1 MIDFGNIITA
11 MVTPFDSK
19 GDVDYQKALELANYL
34 IDHGTDTILLA
45 GTTGESPT
53 LTHNEEYQL
62 LETPS
67 FTPKV
72 QFM

>member
-11 MVTPFDSK
+11 MVTPFDKK
-19 GDVDYQKALELANYL
+19 GDVDYKQALELTNYL

-53 LTHNEEYQL
+53 
-62 LETPS
+62 
-67 FTPKV
+67 
-72 QFM
+72 